1 VNWLFRRHFWL
12 LHLVFLCITAVVAAK
27 IFTTVFGYWLSK
39 SIPER
44 PPAALFAEPQEK
56 ISLKNYSGAN
66 ERNIFKAKREKISW
80 VDDFEQETDPGRWQ
94 DAGPTTLP
102 LKLVGTTVFTNPF
115 QSRATILNMSR
126 GVSLIYS
133 LGECE
138 PYKKNYD
145 RRSIETVL
153 PEQKWIPERPCNSI
167 DGLATLKRIEEFRA
181 IIFNE
186 QSRKYEVLSILPD
199 GKMPIFDRSS
209 LIPEEDGEGIRQTG
223 ATSYQIKRKEFDK
236 ALSNVTQLMTEAQAR
251 PKKDE
256 RDNFIGFEIT
266 YIKKGSLFEKI
277 GIKEKD
283 VLTRINAYD
292 LDSPEK
298 ALQLFST
305 LRTAERFTID
315 LKRDTQPVT
324 LDYSVVR

>member
-1 VNWLFRRHFWL
+1 MNWLFRRHFWL
-12 LHLVFLCITAVVAAK
+12 LHMMFLCIIAVVVAK
-27 IFTTVFGYWLSK
+27 IITTLFGYWLSK
-39 SIPER
+39 SIPEP
-44 PPAALFAEPQEK
+44 PPAALFIEPQEK
-56 ISLKNYSGAN
+56 IAAKNFSIAN
-66 ERNIFKAKREKISW
+66 ERNLFAAKREQISF
-80 VDDFEQETDPGRWQ
+80 VEDFEEETDPGRWQ
-94 DAGPTTLP
+94 DAGPTSLP
-102 LKLVGTTVFTNPF
+102 LKLVGTTVSTNPF
-115 QSRATILNMSR
+115 SSRAVILNTSR
-126 GVSLIYS
+126 GVSLVHS

-153 PEQKWIPERPCNSI
+153 PEQKWIPERPCNNI
-167 DGLATLKRIEEFRA
+167 EGLATLKRIEEYRV

-186 QSRKYEVLSILPD
+186 GNRKYEALSLLAD
-199 GKMPIFDRSS
+199 GKMPLFDRSS

-223 ATSYQIKRKEFDK
+223 ATSFQIKRKEFDK
-236 ALSNVTQLMTEAQAR
+236 ALANVAQLMTEAQAK

-256 RDNFIGFEIT
+256 QGNFIGFEIT
-266 YIKKGSLFEKI
+266 YLKKGSLFEKI

-283 VLTRINAYD
+283 VLTRINGYE

-305 LRTAERFTID
+305 LRTADRFTID
-315 LKRDTQPVT
+315 LKRDTQSVT